1 MESENQHFIPAEWTG
16 DACSEHWGIASR
28 PNFSFYRHDPIHRNL
43 RGFDCCSLF
52 SDNRILFTC
61 FARRAAVQWSPEEHM
76 RQKITVL
83 LVLVISSM
91 LVGVAIA
98 ECAAMTMPC
107 CSQHR
112 PTNCHQICATPTGNI
127 SSAGTPQF
135 S

>member
-1 MESENQHFIPAEWTG
+1 
-16 DACSEHWGIASR
+16 
-28 PNFSFYRHDPIHRNL
+28 
-43 RGFDCCSLF
+43 
-52 SDNRILFTC
+52 
-61 FARRAAVQWSPEEHM
+61 M
-76 RQKITVL
+76 RQIITVL

-135 S
+135 SGEIQAVAAVSPALSAPDFVAQQVRPLFAPSSQNLLSRIHVLRI